1 MSPRPRP
8 EPHHG
13 PATPD
18 NTFEVCRE
26 EEVNGRN
33 EVLGRTD
40 GPFTYTRS
48 RGDRGLFGL
57 NVLFIIFFLSFYFFF
72 PLLSSENTFVD
83 MGVLKF

>member
-40 GPFTYTRS
+40 GPFTYTHS